1 MCPNITQMV
10 TCVMGHLTA
19 SCIYTRTTISQT
31 TWMKVKML
39 CLKKKKVRVEDYLHV
54 TVIPQHFKPADR
66 AKSCGLRM
74 L

>member
-1 MCPNITQMV
+1 MCHGTSDSIM
-10 TCVMGHLTA
+10 H
-19 SCIYTRTTISQT
+19 IYKNYYISNNLDESQDA
-31 TWMKVKML
+31 MF
-39 CLKKKKVRVEDYLHV
+39 KKKKVRVEDYLHV